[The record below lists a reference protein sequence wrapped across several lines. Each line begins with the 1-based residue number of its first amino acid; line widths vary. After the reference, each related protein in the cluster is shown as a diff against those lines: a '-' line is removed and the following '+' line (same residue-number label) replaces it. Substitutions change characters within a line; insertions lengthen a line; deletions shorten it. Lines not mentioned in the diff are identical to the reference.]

1 MVHIY
6 VEKHILKT
14 QIMEITMTKTTIYLP
29 DNIMKEIR
37 KEAFE
42 RTLTVTQLLPVL
54 VKLGLDVYTGK
65 VEVISTV
72 EPGDDWLDDD

>member
-1 MVHIY
+1 M
-6 VEKHILKT
+6 
-14 QIMEITMTKTTIYLP
+14 QIMEITMSKTTIYLP

-42 RTLTVTQLLPVL
+42 RSLTVTQLLPVL

-72 EPGDDWLDDD
+72 EPSDDWLDDD

>member
-1 MVHIY
+1 
-6 VEKHILKT
+6 
-14 QIMEITMTKTTIYLP
+14 MTKTTIYLP

>member
-1 MVHIY
+1 MS
-6 VEKHILKT
+6 
-14 QIMEITMTKTTIYLP
+14 KTTIYLP

-42 RTLTVTQLLPVL
+42 RSLTVTQLLPVL

-72 EPGDDWLDDD
+72 EPSDDWLDDD

>member
-1 MVHIY
+1 
-6 VEKHILKT
+6 
-14 QIMEITMTKTTIYLP
+14 MEITMTKTTIYLP

>member
-1 MVHIY
+1 
-6 VEKHILKT
+6 
-14 QIMEITMTKTTIYLP
+14 MTKITIYLP

-42 RTLTVTQLLPVL
+42 RSLTVTQLLPVL

-72 EPGDDWLDDD
+72 EPSDDWLDDD

>member
-1 MVHIY
+1 
-6 VEKHILKT
+6 
-14 QIMEITMTKTTIYLP
+14 MTKITIYLP

-42 RTLTVTQLLPVL
+42 RSLTVTQLLPVL

-72 EPGDDWLDDD
+72 EPNDDWLDDD

>member
-1 MVHIY
+1 
-6 VEKHILKT
+6 
-14 QIMEITMTKTTIYLP
+14 MEITMTKTTIYLP
-29 DNIMKEIR
+29 DNIMKEKR